1 MEDKYKY
8 EIQINQLPSSAIE
21 GVTYSYKNIVF
32 YGKASFKGIYTKG
45 TDNVL
50 VKELKMLE
58 LKISN
63 GSEPCLMTCY
73 LDYKKEG
80 KLETL
85 TGTYTSL
92 NDKKKTDCGDG
103 TIYLEKV
110 AESDFTKEDFLL
122 KKKEPLI
129 KKDSAIKKIVPK
141 PNTTVIKPNNSG
153 SSSVTVTAKPKT
165 TPQKFTVKPGAEE
178 FVVKKG
184 SVISHP
190 KNDKPKDTVES
201 IAPVAQPKILPQPL
215 PPVLL
220 ERNNKLIETI
230 EVNVKDVEISFYDN
244 GKIDNDTITVYLNNE
259 KVINYQKL
267 DYKPIVLH
275 LHLDE
280 NHPFDEL
287 ITVADNLGD
296 EPPNTALMVITAG
309 NKRYEVTIA
318 SDEKNNAKVIIEYK
332 PNGVK
337 LQH

>member
-1 MEDKYKY
+1 MYHEIDLYTVGFIYAFNPITLQKLTGVWRGYFVQKAFNEFTGKFMEDKYKY

-122 KKKEPLI
+122 KKK
-129 KKDSAIKKIVPK
+129 
-141 PNTTVIKPNNSG
+141 
-153 SSSVTVTAKPKT
+153 
-165 TPQKFTVKPGAEE
+165 
-178 FVVKKG
+178 
-184 SVISHP
+184 SH
-190 KNDKPKDTVES
+190 
-201 IAPVAQPKILPQPL
+201 
-215 PPVLL
+215 
-220 ERNNKLIETI
+220 
-230 EVNVKDVEISFYDN
+230 
-244 GKIDNDTITVYLNNE
+244 
-259 KVINYQKL
+259 
-267 DYKPIVLH
+267 
-275 LHLDE
+275 
-280 NHPFDEL
+280 
-287 ITVADNLGD
+287 
-296 EPPNTALMVITAG
+296 
-309 NKRYEVTIA
+309 
-318 SDEKNNAKVIIEYK
+318 
-332 PNGVK
+332 
-337 LQH
+337 